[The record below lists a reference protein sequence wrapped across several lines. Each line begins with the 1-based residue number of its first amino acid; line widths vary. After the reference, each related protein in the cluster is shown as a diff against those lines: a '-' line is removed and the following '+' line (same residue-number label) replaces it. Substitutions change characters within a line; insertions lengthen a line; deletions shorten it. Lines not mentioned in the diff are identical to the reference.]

1 MCWWDKQLIDKITG
15 NNMILELYKRYVD
28 DSNMVIDDRRADTTD
43 ESVVKYISKIADSI
57 DQCIRT
63 TYDYCSNYK
72 DGKLPMLDTKLWIG
86 KSINDEWKILHTHYM
101 KDVSS
106 RFLIH
111 ARSAHPSNMKLN
123 VLVNEGL
130 RVLRNCSIHLGW
142 EEGKRHLQYFVQRMQ
157 YSEVKKACK
166 RNKLRIKV
174 VEKMR
179 KTIKKE
185 LQRSNPFKNKNCARE
200 DCVLC

>member
-1 MCWWDKQLIDKITG
+1 
-15 NNMILELYKRYVD
+15 
-28 DSNMVIDDRRADTTD
+28 
-43 ESVVKYISKIADSI
+43 
-57 DQCIRT
+57 
-63 TYDYCSNYK
+63 
-72 DGKLPMLDTKLWIG
+72 
-86 KSINDEWKILHTHYM
+86 M

-157 YSEVKKACK
+157 YSGYNQETRAKIILKILKKYDK
-166 RNKLRIKV
+166 K
-174 VEKMR
+174 VEKYSLNQKCIDLDKNNLTKEERR
-179 KTIKKE
+179 KT
-185 LQRSNPFKNKNCARE
+185 
-200 DCVLC
+200 